1 MPPRKEDQQTGAAS
15 VVHITTVVGERPA
28 VPPGSQVVESYLFRD
43 EVKNRSGPGSSVQR
57 VSLTMQETD
66 GFDCSGQGCLDAVC
80 DPVERAIRQ
89 GETLLLRRYRQVQ
102 QFAHPSDPAQLI
114 CLIKAHEV
122 THRERARRLW
132 IGQPVND
139 RTVSARPG
147 LFSPAEQR
155 HKADANQTL
164 KLGGSLLLI
173 GDDPAIIEE
182 DVQG

>member
-1 MPPRKEDQQTGAAS
+1 MK
-15 VVHITTVVGERPA
+15 
-28 VPPGSQVVESYLFRD
+28 
-43 EVKNRSGPGSSVQR
+43 R
-57 VSLTMQETD
+57 VSLTMQEID
-66 GFDCSGQGCLDAVC
+66 GFDCAGQGCLDAVC
-80 DPVERAIRQ
+80 DPVERA
-89 GETLLLRRYRQVQ
+89 RRM
-102 QFAHPSDPAQLI
+102 
-114 CLIKAHEV
+114 
-122 THRERARRLW
+122 W

-155 HKADANQTL
+155 HKATANQTL